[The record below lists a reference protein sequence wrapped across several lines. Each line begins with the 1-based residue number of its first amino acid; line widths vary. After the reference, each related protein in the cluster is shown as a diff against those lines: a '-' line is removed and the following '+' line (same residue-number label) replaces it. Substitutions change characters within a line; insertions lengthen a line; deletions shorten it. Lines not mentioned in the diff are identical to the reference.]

1 MVLTCGNAAYNL
13 LCLTT
18 LPTPYLKHTTG
29 MPELKFII
37 IHLLI
42 YVNSVYLGGK
52 LPVLSHNAQV
62 LSLLADRLTVL

>member
-1 MVLTCGNAAYNL
+1 
-13 LCLTT
+13 
-18 LPTPYLKHTTG
+18 